1 MDFSKLGQNEKLA
14 VYGSAALIIGGAVGY
29 SYGLTALGMLAAI
42 AMLAIVFLP
51 QFSSGIALP
60 GSRGSLM
67 VAVGGLAGA
76 VMVLALLQ
84 AVTGVLFVNTNLR
97 DIFFLIAV
105 AGGLLMAWAGWQEF
119 QAEGGKLQLG
129 TSAPAAA
136 TSAPAAAP
144 PADAASAEPVLGE
157 RAVPTTDGTAAG
169 TDAVEPLEG
178 EPVEQEPD
186 AEDQRPVA

>member
-14 VYGSAALIIGGAVGY
+14 VYGSAALIVGGAVGY
-29 SYGLTALGMLAAI
+29 GYGLTALGMLAAI

-51 QFSSGIALP
+51 QFSSGVALP

-105 AGGLLMAWAGWQEF
+105 SGGLLMAWAGWQEF

-129 TSAPAAA
+129 SSAPSAA

-144 PADAASAEPVLGE
+144 AADSASSDPVQAERVAPPGEAPVAE
-157 RAVPTTDGTAAG
+157 
-169 TDAVEPLEG
+169 TDAVA
-178 EPVEQEPD
+178 PVEQEPD
-186 AEDQRPVA
+186 AEHQRPNA